1 MILQLLFDLQT
12 RLRTGLAAGGMI
24 LLSDP
29 RLPELQ
35 KKVGVLAAK
44 SPVFQRLY
52 NLLQS
57 LADDPELFADRL
69 LETLSLLE
77 ALLITQADWKTE
89 AAGEAIVLPAEKA
102 YTDIRYSQLKP
113 LIQALTT
120 TGSGRYEIIE
130 KTYQHHPERF
140 ADYRV
145 LPALIADL
153 DDAYGE
159 LAELNEQIL
168 RSCGA
173 GIVPFLKEGFDP
185 AGKKAMLRRIRLIV
199 DLAGNRENAF
209 YRTMVP
215 LAQPAILKEII
226 RGLAC
231 DPDNCDLLMQIANN
245 EKGKLKETA
254 LYALTRIRDP
264 KVDAFLLEKI
274 RKNSRFLHY
283 AGYTNDPEI
292 TALVCASVK
301 EQLQSV
307 LEAQALPTLD
317 AEKALIESLK
327 LLAYKTDPAITELV
341 SWILDQDAAF
351 SAVRDHQKKP
361 FRTHIRFARVKP
373 LAYLVA
379 GSCER
384 TLSETV
390 LEIVFTSWL
399 ADQNDAAEDRKS
411 VV

>member
-1 MILQLLFDLQT
+1 MCI
-12 RLRTGLAAGGMI
+12 R
-24 LLSDP
+24 
-29 RLPELQ
+29 
-35 KKVGVLAAK
+35 
-44 SPVFQRLY
+44 
-52 NLLQS
+52 
-57 LADDPELFADRL
+57 DR
-69 LETLSLLE
+69 
-77 ALLITQADWKTE
+77 
-89 AAGEAIVLPAEKA
+89 A

-168 RSCGA
+168 RACGA

-209 YRTMVP
+209 YRSMVP

-231 DPDNCDLLMQIANN
+231 DPDNRDLLMQIANN

-301 EQLQSV
+301 
-307 LEAQALPTLD
+307 
-317 AEKALIESLK
+317 
-327 LLAYKTDPAITELV
+327 
-341 SWILDQDAAF
+341 
-351 SAVRDHQKKP
+351 
-361 FRTHIRFARVKP
+361 
-373 LAYLVA
+373 
-379 GSCER
+379 
-384 TLSETV
+384 
-390 LEIVFTSWL
+390 
-399 ADQNDAAEDRKS
+399 DRKS
-411 VV
+411 TRLNSSHIQKSRMPSSA